1 GRPKA
6 LALAEALVFAFP
18 ETRWESRQ
26 CEIADL
32 GLGELADCHLMM
44 SCVDSDI
51 ARVEIAWAGLAM
63 DVPVVDG
70 GLAGPNDWRGRVS
83 FFAGRPSACFCCKLS
98 PRRRREILFM
108 AHARAQSCWGTH
120 AAQPMVTTPTVAA
133 ITASLQVDMGL
144 RSLFELRKSGRKE
157 FLSWTFEASLG
168 PSVETRRFSTPLSPH
183 CPLHVSRLERRP
195 LPHARASALE

>member
-1 GRPKA
+1 GNEVAKALGLLGAGSVTIVDPDLVERSNLPRSMFFRERDCGRPKA

-108 AHARAQSCWGTH
+108 AHAR
-120 AAQPMVTTPTVAA
+120 
-133 ITASLQVDMGL
+133 
-144 RSLFELRKSGRKE
+144 
-157 FLSWTFEASLG
+157 
-168 PSVETRRFSTPLSPH
+168 
-183 CPLHVSRLERRP
+183 
-195 LPHARASALE
+195 